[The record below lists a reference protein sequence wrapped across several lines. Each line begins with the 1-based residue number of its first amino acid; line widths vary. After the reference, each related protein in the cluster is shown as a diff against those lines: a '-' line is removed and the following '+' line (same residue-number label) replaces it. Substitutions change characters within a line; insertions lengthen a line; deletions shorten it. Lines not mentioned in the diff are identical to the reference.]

1 MQTIDKQM
9 TLLDVVY
16 RNPETETIFHAF
28 DEVLGHCLLCENLFD
43 SIEFICVTYGLNES
57 ELLDQLNALLK

>member
-1 MQTIDKQM
+1 MQTIDKNM
-9 TLLDVVY
+9 TLLDIVY
-16 RNPETETIFHAF
+16 SYPETEAIFHTF

-43 SIEFICVTYGLNES
+43 SIEFICATYGLNES